1 MTKVFVTGANGF
13 VAQHVVHQLLEKNY
27 TVVGSVRSTEKGDK
41 LAKLLNN
48 PKFSYEIIKD
58 MVNSRD
64 EFDKALQKHSDVEI
78 VLHTASPVFPGG
90 IKDVEKE
97 MIQPAVNGTRNV
109 LLSIKDNLPN
119 VKRFVYTSSL
129 AAVRTE
135 GAGYSAD
142 EVVTED
148 SWNNIALKDAT
159 KDEGTAYEA
168 SKTYGEKEVWNFFEK
183 TKNVNFDF
191 AIINPVYVFGP
202 QLFEE
207 YVTDKL
213 NFSSEIINS
222 IIKGEKK
229 EIEGYE
235 IDVRDIAR
243 AHISAVE
250 NPATTRQRLI
260 PAVAPYNQQTIL
272 DVLNENFPELK
283 GKIDVGKPGSQN
295 EFIKKYYKLDNSK
308 TKKVLGFEFISQEQT
323 IKDAAAQILS
333 VKNGKK

>member
-129 AAVRTE
+129 AA
-135 GAGYSAD
+135 
-142 EVVTED
+142 
-148 SWNNIALKDAT
+148 
-159 KDEGTAYEA
+159 
-168 SKTYGEKEVWNFFEK
+168 
-183 TKNVNFDF
+183 
-191 AIINPVYVFGP
+191 
-202 QLFEE
+202 
-207 YVTDKL
+207 
-213 NFSSEIINS
+213 
-222 IIKGEKK
+222 
-229 EIEGYE
+229 
-235 IDVRDIAR
+235 DIW
-243 AHISAVE
+243 
-250 NPATTRQRLI
+250 
-260 PAVAPYNQQTIL
+260 
-272 DVLNENFPELK
+272 
-283 GKIDVGKPGSQN
+283 
-295 EFIKKYYKLDNSK
+295 
-308 TKKVLGFEFISQEQT
+308 
-323 IKDAAAQILS
+323 
-333 VKNGKK
+333 